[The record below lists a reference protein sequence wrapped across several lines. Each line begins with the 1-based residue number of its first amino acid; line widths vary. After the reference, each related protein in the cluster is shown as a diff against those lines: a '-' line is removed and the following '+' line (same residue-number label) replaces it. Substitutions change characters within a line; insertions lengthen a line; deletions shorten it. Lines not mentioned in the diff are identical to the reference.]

1 MKKNLLVL
9 FITVI
14 MFVSITSAFGE
25 TSHSICP
32 EAELLKVSI
41 YQAPATK
48 GGGTLTNVF
57 FELTIKNVSDKDR
70 QFSVQVISDKDAM
83 ENFFPA
89 KQGQVL
95 EAGKEMT
102 AKLSVLKDDFPDSFT
117 LTIEP
122 VN

>member
-1 MKKNLLVL
+1 M
-9 FITVI
+9 
-14 MFVSITSAFGE
+14 
-25 TSHSICP
+25 
-32 EAELLKVSI
+32 SI

-57 FELTIKNVSDKDR
+57 FELTIRNISDKDQ
-70 QFSVQVISDKDAM
+70 QFSVQVVTGKDAM

-95 EAGKEMT
+95 KAGEEMT
-102 AKLSVLKDDFPDSFT
+102 AKLSVLKDDFPDNFT
-117 LTIEP
+117 LFIEP

>member
-9 FITVI
+9 FVTVI
-14 MFVSITSAFGE
+14 LFTSLTSVFGE
-25 TSHSICP
+25 STHDICP

-41 YQAPATK
+41 FQAPATK

-57 FELTIKNVSDKDR
+57 FEITIKNVSSRDR

-89 KQGQVL
+89 KQGQSIK
-95 EAGKEMT
+95 AGEEFT

-117 LTIEP
+117 LIISP
-122 VN
+122 VD